1 MGKANKFYVVGE
13 NIHCTRVYKV
23 GGKYVRETGDG
34 GAVIN
39 FRDNG
44 KEKQLPVPEKFTKST
59 SWLSGTVKHTGVAI
73 WQGLYGGDAARELA
87 REYLHYMVKRQEAN
101 DASFLDVNVDEFS
114 TDPEECKEAMAWAV
128 GVVQEVAAVPVSI
141 DSSNPGTLELGLS
154 AVKKSL
160 GKPMVN
166 SVSLE
171 RTEAFRVAKDAG
183 AVVIANAAGKEKLPD
198 TKEERLDNLKR
209 ILDLLGKT
217 GFQDEEIFVDPLV
230 FPVSVNSSN
239 GTDVLDAI
247 EQVRKTYGPDIHF
260 APGLS
265 NISYGM
271 PKRKLLNQVFTYLC
285 RERGLDGGIVDSLQI
300 NGGILD
306 SLDPEDDAFQ
316 TARAFLLGEDMFGKE
331 YISAVRGGKI

>member
-1 MGKANKFYVVGE
+1 MGKSGKFYVVGE
-13 NIHCTRVYKV
+13 NIHCTRVYKI
-23 GGKYVRETGDG
+23 GGKYVSETGDG

-39 FRDNG
+39 FADDG
-44 KEKQLPVPEKFTKST
+44 VDKQLRIPEKFTKST
-59 SWLSGTVKHTGVAI
+59 SWQSGKVKHTAVAI
-73 WQGLYGGDAARELA
+73 WQGLYGDDSAGEAAREFI
-87 REYLHYMVKRQEAN
+87 HYMVKRQEAR

-128 GVVQEVAAVPVSI
+128 GMVQEAAGVPLSI

-154 AVKKSL
+154 AVKKVL

-171 RTEAFRVAKDAG
+171 RTDTFQMAKDAG
-183 AVVIANAAGKEKLPD
+183 AVVIANAAGEEKLPD
-198 TKEERLDNLKR
+198 TKEERMGNLQR
-209 ILDLLGKT
+209 ILELLGKT
-217 GFQDEEIFVDPLV
+217 GFNDEEIFIDPLV
-230 FPVSVNSSN
+230 FPVSVNPSN

-247 EQVRKTYGPDIHF
+247 EQMRKTYGPDIHF

-271 PKRKLLNQVFTYLC
+271 PNRKLLNQVFTYLC
-285 RERGLDGGIVDSLQI
+285 RERGLDGGIVDPLQI

-306 SLDPEDDAFQ
+306 ALDPEDKAFQ
-316 TARAFLLGEDMFGKE
+316 IARAFLLGEDMFGKE
-331 YISAVRGGKI
+331 YISAVRGGDI